1 MIFYT
6 PEKIR
11 NLVYYAKRKYN
22 EKLAEIE
29 SEMRK
34 DLNKEVKEIQELCQH
49 INTEEWET
57 RHGSCTTYLDCK
69 DCGKNLKRW

>member
-11 NLVYYAKRKYN
+11 DLIHDAKRKHN
-22 EKLAEIE
+22 RKLDEIE
-29 SEMRK
+29 REMRK
-34 DLNKEVKEIQELCQH
+34 VLDKEVKEIQELCQH
-49 INTEEWET
+49 INTEEWDT

-69 DCGKNLKRW
+69 DCGKRLKQW